1 MRVCLVLMS
10 GLGDVVHGLPL
21 VNALKRADPATR
33 ITWVVQPMPAP
44 ILTPHPAVDE
54 VVLFDAHEGVPA
66 LRRLRRQLGGRGAPR
81 FDVALNLNTYFK
93 AIWPTLF
100 SRAPLRIGI
109 DRRRTRDP
117 VWLATNRTLPPGPV
131 RHTQDIFLEFLAVL
145 GIPAEPL
152 EWRLAPTPTEAAE
165 EQAFFE
171 PLRQD
176 GRPIASIVVASGN
189 ARKDWTPEGY
199 AAVADALE
207 RDLGFRTM
215 LVGGPAEREVAL
227 ARAVA
232 ERARVQ
238 PVWALGDGV
247 RRVLGL
253 LHGSDL
259 VIAPDTGP
267 LHMARAMDVPVV
279 GLFGH
284 TNPWRVGP
292 YRRFQDLW
300 VDHYNEPGEPPD
312 ASKAEPKLGRM
323 ETITPAEVLARVE
336 RAIAKY
342 RVAEGQRQAQ
352 PEAGA
357 RPPEVTGADRQVHA
371 GEGQRHTDIPAEPPA
386 AGRPQQ
392 RLQADA
398 EVCLPLPANRGPR
411 DATSHDQPPEVLR

>member
-21 VNALKRADPATR
+21 VNALKRADAATR
-33 ITWVVQPMPAP
+33 ITWVVQPMPAG

-54 VVLFDAHEGVPA
+54 VVLFDAHEGLPA
-66 LRRLRRQLGGRGAPR
+66 LRRLLRQLGGRR
-81 FDVALNLNTYFK
+81 FDVTLNLNTYFK

-109 DRRRTRDP
+109 DRARTRDP
-117 VWLATNRTLPPGPV
+117 VWLAANRTIPPGPV
-131 RHTQDIFLEFLAVL
+131 KHTQDIFLEFLAVL

-152 EWRLAPTPTEAAE
+152 EWRLAPTAAEAEAAR
-165 EQAFFE
+165 AFLE
-171 PLRQD
+171 PLREQ
-176 GRPIASIVVASGN
+176 GPIASIVVASGN
-189 ARKDWTPEGY
+189 EKKDWTPEGY

-207 RDLGFRTM
+207 RDLGFRTV

-232 ERARVQ
+232 GRAREQ
-238 PVWALGDGV
+238 PAWALGDGV
-247 RRVLGL
+247 RRVLAL

-292 YRRFQDLW
+292 YRRFEDLW

-312 ASKAEPKLGRM
+312 ASRDQPKLGRM
-323 ETITPAEVLARVE
+323 ETIRPAEVLQKVE
-336 RAIAKY
+336 TAIAKY
-342 RVAEGQRQAQ
+342 RGADGQRQ
-352 PEAGA
+352 
-357 RPPEVTGADRQVHA
+357 
-371 GEGQRHTDIPAEPPA
+371 GQRQRRTEIPAEPQDA
-386 AGRPQQ
+386 APERPTAGAQ
-392 RLQADA
+392 
-398 EVCLPLPANRGPR
+398 VCVPLPLPLPLPAGRSPGDGTGD
-411 DATSHDQPPEVLR
+411 DAAQELGS